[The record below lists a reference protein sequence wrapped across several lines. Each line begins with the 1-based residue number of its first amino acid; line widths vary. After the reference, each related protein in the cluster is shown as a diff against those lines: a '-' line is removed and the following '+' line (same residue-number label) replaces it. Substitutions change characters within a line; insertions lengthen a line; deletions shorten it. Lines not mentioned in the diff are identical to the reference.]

1 MKIFSAIVFLLLL
14 FTGCTTIYNARKG
27 QGYMVIRDPE
37 TKILKG
43 TINRAILEAD
53 TSFAW
58 FKNNMQYGS
67 VDPDAQM
74 AFTKKAGQFSLL
86 VFSGTWC
93 HDSQNLLPKLY
104 RLLDKSGIQDNRI
117 TLIGV
122 DRNKK
127 TLKNLQTKWA
137 ITNIPTFIVLKGNI
151 EVGRVVEY
159 GKTGNIEK
167 ELGEIVSGM

>member
-1 MKIFSAIVFLLLL
+1 
-14 FTGCTTIYNARKG
+14 
-27 QGYMVIRDPE
+27 MVIKDPE

-43 TINRAILEAD
+43 TISRAILEAD

-67 VDPDAQM
+67 VDPDAQI
-74 AFTKKAGQFSLL
+74 AFTQKAGQFSML

-104 RLLDKSGIQDNRI
+104 RLLDKSGIPDNI
-117 TLIGV
+117 VTLIGV
-122 DRNKK
+122 DRNKVA
-127 TLKNLQTKWA
+127 LNNLQAKWA
-137 ITNIPTFIVLKGNI
+137 ITNIPTFIILKGDK